1 MKSVMCKYF
10 HITQE
15 DWPFR
20 HNKSVCLLH
29 IHIKNLEEEF
39 NIYMDCEWH
48 KPKSYSY
55 NIFPKPSLGQYD
67 DYHGDE
73 LSFIF
78 ALFTFIS

>member
-1 MKSVMCKYF
+1 MCKYF

-15 DWPFR
+15 NWPFR

-48 KPKSYSY
+48 KPKS
-55 NIFPKPSLGQYD
+55 
-67 DYHGDE
+67 
-73 LSFIF
+73 
-78 ALFTFIS
+78 